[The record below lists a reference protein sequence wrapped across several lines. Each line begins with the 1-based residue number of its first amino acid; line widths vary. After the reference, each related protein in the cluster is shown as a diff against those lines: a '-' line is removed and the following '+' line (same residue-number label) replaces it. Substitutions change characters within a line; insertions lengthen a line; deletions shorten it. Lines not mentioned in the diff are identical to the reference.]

1 MEADP
6 PLHNLLL
13 QLQGRS
19 QMEAIMLTKASG
31 GRPCKHVQHQL
42 PMVQERLPQMTRKQ
56 RDFDADLSHYFKG
69 QRVIMDQEVKIRSRK
84 QMKTFRIGVRDM
96 DLKTIMLLKN
106 MFRSWQT

>member
-13 QLQGRS
+13 QQQGRR
-19 QMEAIMLTKASG
+19 QMEAITSTKASG
-31 GRPCKHVQHQL
+31 RRLCKHVQHQP

-56 RDFDADLSHYFKG
+56 REYDADLSHYFRG
-69 QRVIMDQEVKIRSRK
+69 QRVILDQEVTIRSRK
-84 QMKTFRIGVRDM
+84 QMKIFRIGVRGM

-106 MFRSWQT
+106 MYRSWQT